1 MTPDQIAKL
10 LTYYVV
16 SSGCV
21 WIYEDKV
28 YQKLVEP
35 VLVFSTVNGAMT
47 PLVIT
52 PNEEHPWIAEFFCG
66 MIVVAKQHKGIR
78 FEKKTT
84 VAERFAD
91 GNVHTRDYLF
101 RVVSYHVQVP
111 FDTSNEYDDPT
122 KPCA

>member
-1 MTPDQIAKL
+1 MTPEQIAKL

-21 WIYEDKV
+21 WIYKDKV
-28 YQKLVEP
+28 YQKLIDP
-35 VLVFSTVNGAMT
+35 VLVFGTVNGVMTPLAMT
-47 PLVIT
+47 PD
-52 PNEEHPWIAEFFCG
+52 EEHPWLVEFLG
-66 MIVVAKQHKGIR
+66 NMIVATKPHKGIR
-78 FEKKTT
+78 FEKKKT

-111 FDTSNEYDDPT
+111 FNTSNEYDDPT
-122 KPCA
+122 KP